1 MLNKPWI
8 AIAMKRRLERK
19 ETAILKKR
27 EKEAKTK
34 AELKRLRPLLVAM
47 TEAGILLD
55 CDKLFRSQWLI
66 NSLHRH
72 RSN

>member
-27 EKEAKTK
+27 EKEAK

-47 TEAGILLD
+47 TEAGVLRD
-55 CDKLFRSQWLI
+55 Q
-66 NSLHRH
+66 
-72 RSN
+72 